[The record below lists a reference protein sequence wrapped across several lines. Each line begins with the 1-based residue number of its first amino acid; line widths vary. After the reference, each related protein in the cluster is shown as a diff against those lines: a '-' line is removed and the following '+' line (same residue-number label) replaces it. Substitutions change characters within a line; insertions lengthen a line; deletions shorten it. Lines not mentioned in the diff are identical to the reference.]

1 MIKVYK
7 SKDIPSSLTTTSA
20 YDGEDV
26 KRQLLADQHD
36 KCYICERNR
45 DTDFEIEHHKSQ
57 TNYPDLIQDWEN
69 LFMGCG
75 YCNRKKSSAFDNTLN
90 PSVCNIE
97 DEIEQRID
105 FANKKALFLSIK
117 NEVQL
122 DETISLLNSVFNG
135 TKRVRSFKEERFF
148 EQVLSVI
155 NRFQGLIYNY
165 LETPSTDNEK
175 AVKDELA
182 IDKELL
188 GFKYWIIRD
197 SPVLY
202 KVFAGN
208 IIWNK

>member
-7 SKDIPSSLTTTSA
+7 SINIPSSLKTTSA

-26 KRQLLADQHD
+26 KQQLLADQHD
-36 KCYICERNR
+36 KCYICERRR
-45 DTDFEIEHHKSQ
+45 DTDIEIEHHKSQ
-57 TNYPDLIQDWEN
+57 KNYPDLIQDWDN

-75 YCNRKKSSAFDNTLN
+75 YCNRKKSNAFDNTLN
-90 PSVCNIE
+90 PSVCYIE

-105 FANKKALFLSIK
+105 FVNKKVIFKSKSDDVQHCETVAL
-117 NEVQL
+117 L
-122 DETISLLNSVFNG
+122 DKIFNG
-135 TKRVRSFKEERFF
+135 TKHVRNLKEEKFI

-155 NRFQGLIYNY
+155 NRFQDLVCTY
-165 LETPSTDNEK
+165 LKNPSIETTK

-182 IDKELL
+182 IDKQML

-197 SPVLY
+197 TPILY
-202 KVFAGN
+202 RDFSSY

>member
-7 SKDIPSSLTTTSA
+7 STNIPSSLITTSA

-26 KRQLLADQHD
+26 KQQLLADQHE

-57 TNYPDLIQDWEN
+57 TNHRELIQDWEN

-75 YCNRKKSSAFDNTLN
+75 YCNRKKSNAFDNTLN
-90 PSVCNIE
+90 PSECNIE

-105 FANKKALFLSIK
+105 FVNKKVVFKSK
-117 NEVQL
+117 SDDVQHYETVAML
-122 DETISLLNSVFNG
+122 DKIFNG
-135 TKRVRSFKEERFF
+135 TKHVRNLKEEKFI
-148 EQVLSVI
+148 EQVLSII
-155 NRFQGLIYNY
+155 NRFQNLVCTY
-165 LETPSTDNEK
+165 LRNPNIETTK
-175 AVKDELA
+175 AVKEELA
-182 IDKELL
+182 IDKEML

-197 SPVLY
+197 TPALY
-202 KVFAGN
+202 KVFSGD

>member
-7 SKDIPSSLTTTSA
+7 SLDIPTSLTTTSA

-26 KRQLLADQHD
+26 KQQLLADQHD

-57 TNYPDLIQDWEN
+57 TNYPDLIQNWDN

-75 YCNRKKSSAFDNTLN
+75 YCNRKKSSAFDNILN

-105 FANKKALFLSIK
+105 YANKKAIFVSNI
-117 NEVQL
+117 NDDQHNQ
-122 DETISLLNSVFNG
+122 TIALLNRVFNG
-135 TKRVRSFKEERFF
+135 TKRCRDTKEERFF
-148 EQVLSVI
+148 EIVLSII
-155 NRFQGLIYNY
+155 NRFQDLICKY
-165 LETPSTDNEK
+165 LDNPNSETEK
-175 AVKDELA
+175 AVKDELV

-188 GFKYWIIRD
+188 GFKYWIIREK
-197 SPVLY
+197 PALY
-202 KVFAGN
+202 AVFAQDVK
-208 IIWNK
+208 WNK